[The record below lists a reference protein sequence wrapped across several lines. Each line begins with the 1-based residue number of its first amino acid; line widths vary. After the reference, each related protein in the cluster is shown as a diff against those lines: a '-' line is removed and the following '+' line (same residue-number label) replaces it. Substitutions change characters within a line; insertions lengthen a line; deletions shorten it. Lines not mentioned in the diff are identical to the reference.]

1 MLERDS
7 PACCGAPAAW
17 CCGTPVACCGT
28 AAAAESCDARLLIL
42 VPTVRVRRCRRRQ
55 SSCEIR
61 ARAVEGPPCGFSA
74 RGWPSTCAGFRTAAT
89 VVAFDAARSETLSSS
104 SSSRPCACDGARMS
118 ASRRCWLAGL
128 LFTSLRK
135 FQVWIL
141 TFDYET
147 FANYLYL
154 SFIHAHVSCP
164 LDSRPRRA
172 QEAKHSCTE
181 HRDRQPRIGHRALCD
196 VLRSVRSSPGRA
208 LFPHPALRSTVTF
221 ATWA

>member
-7 PACCGAPAAW
+7 PACCGNPAAW
-17 CCGTPVACCGT
+17 CCGTPVACCG

-42 VPTVRVRRCRRRQ
+42 VPTVRARRCRRRQ

-61 ARAVEGPPCGFSA
+61 ARAVEGPPCGWSA

-118 ASRRCWLAGL
+118 ASRRCWLAATAFSSH
-128 LFTSLRK
+128 LFASFK
-135 FQVWIL
+135 FGSYLSIVKRLPTTCIYRQIS
-141 TFDYET
+141 TQDRTYEH
-147 FANYLYL
+147 L

-164 LDSRPRRA
+164 LDSRARRA

-181 HRDRQPRIGHRALCD
+181 D
-196 VLRSVRSSPGRA
+196 
-208 LFPHPALRSTVTF
+208 
-221 ATWA
+221 